1 MTTLAVWFT
10 WFAVELLG
18 GMALSRAIAGRMERG
33 RRA

>member
-18 GMALSRAIAGRMERG
+18 GMAWARVIAGRLERG